1 MKVKK
6 KFHLFFNKL
15 KSCVFTK
22 DIFQI
27 VEDSDLFATKQ
38 LIQSNENL
46 VHS

>member
-1 MKVKK
+1 LVFYKW
-6 KFHLFFNKL
+6 N
-15 KSCVFTK
+15 SCVFTK

-27 VEDSDLFATKQ
+27 VEDSDLLATKQ